1 MQQFTYAGYTVRYE
15 QLHHGAVPIALAMQC
30 DGNLVLVSRHAR
42 RRRGEVATHWVRSSS
57 AQTAIPY
64 SGTTNPTRRVSC
76 VGEISTGLR

>member
-30 DGNLVLVSRHAR
+30 DGNLVLVSRHADAAEGEILSL
-42 RRRGEVATHWVRSSS
+42 GEVQLCSDCHTLQRHDEPDKAC
-57 AQTAIPY
+57 
-64 SGTTNPTRRVSC
+64 SC